1 MQHVC
6 LHSSTG
12 PRGPLFCPLFLSL
25 TLVPHNRMETL
36 VRQATYGS
44 HLFAAQ
50 ERLSSLAN
58 KNIHCLTYIY
68 LKEVFV

>member
-1 MQHVC
+1 MCVC
-6 LHSSTG
+6 TPPQAPEVHFFVFDSRSSQ
-12 PRGPLFCPLFLSL
+12 
-25 TLVPHNRMETL
+25 PHETL
-36 VRQATYGS
+36 VRQATYRS